1 MIISPSPNPDPPG
14 SGDKVRMIAWEVT
27 RSCNLNCVHCR
38 AAANC
43 GPYPGEL
50 STEKCFQLIDEIA
63 AVSSPVIILTGGEPL
78 TCGRIFLK
86 LPHTEQIK
94 VCAWSWRQTVP

>member
-1 MIISPSPNPDPPG
+1 MERSSIALS
-14 SGDKVRMIAWEVT
+14 KELRMIAWEVT

-50 STEKCFQLIDEIA
+50 ATNQCLRLIDDIA
-63 AVSSPVIILTGGEPL
+63 KISKPVIILTGGEPL
-78 TCGRIFLK
+78 LRPDIFEIASYGTKKGLRSYCSK
-86 LPHTEQIK
+86 
-94 VCAWSWRQTVP
+94 R